1 MFVRRGRGRRE
12 HRAAGFSLLEAVI
25 AAGLVLMTVTA
36 VTVCVGSVSRAG
48 VRLDKTMDADRAVRG
63 VAERLRA
70 LPFCA
75 PAYPLP
81 TDQPAGP
88 DLVAAVFP
96 HATPWRNIPAA
107 RYVDAAGDA
116 AAAPGSFVTLIEQDG
131 VEVRCVARF
140 LTGPDGPSLGPPD
153 VAGWDGGA
161 SGEPPAPAIAV
172 ELSAQGAGQARGT
185 VLVRTALGSPLPV
198 SERAADPA

>member
-1 MFVRRGRGRRE
+1 
-12 HRAAGFSLLEAVI
+12 VI

-36 VTVCVGSVSRAG
+36 VTFCVGNVSRAG
-48 VRLDKTMDADRAVRG
+48 VRLDKTMDAERAVRG

-81 TDQPAGP
+81 IDRPAGP
-88 DLVAAVFP
+88 DLVAVVFP
-96 HATPWRNIPAA
+96 HATPWRNSPAA

-116 AAAPGSFVTLIEQDG
+116 EAASGSFVTLVEQDG
-131 VEVRCVARF
+131 LEVRCVARF
-140 LTGPDGPSLGPPD
+140 LAAPDGPSLGAAE

-172 ELSAQGAGQARGT
+172 ELVAQGPGPACRT
-185 VLVRTALGSPLPV
+185 VLVRTALGSPPLVP
-198 SERAADPA
+198 ERAADPA